1 MRRASQTL
9 SGTTESKCQYSRSKQ
24 ESGGQEKSG
33 LTVATLISTP
43 NPVSQVLW

>member
-1 MRRASQTL
+1 MEPELTL
-9 SGTTESKCQYSRSKQ
+9 SESLIPGKSQAETK
-24 ESGGQEKSG
+24 KSG